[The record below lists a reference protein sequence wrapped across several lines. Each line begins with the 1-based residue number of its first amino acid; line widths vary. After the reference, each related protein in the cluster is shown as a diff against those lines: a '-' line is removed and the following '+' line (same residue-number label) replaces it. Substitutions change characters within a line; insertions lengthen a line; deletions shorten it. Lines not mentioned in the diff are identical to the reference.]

1 MAKKKRSRWMR
12 KLIFACLPILALI
25 VAAPFILEE
34 VGGAHP
40 RPPIQLHSD
49 LKPGARDLMSRAFE
63 EIDSK
68 KLIDYHTHVAGI
80 GTGGTGN
87 FVHPHMRSWLHPVKR
102 LTFSVYL
109 SASGVQN
116 IENADREALVRLA
129 DLIHCDESY
138 GKHVLLPFDKNY
150 DTDGAANLQKTQFYV
165 PNEYVFAA
173 AEEFPDK
180 FIPGISVHPYRAD
193 AIEELG
199 RWAARKARVVKWL
212 PNAMGID
219 PSDPRCD
226 AFYEKMREL
235 DLILLA
241 HAGRE
246 EAVDA
251 EEDQRLGNPLLLRRA
266 LDHGVKV
273 IVAHCAGLGQGEDLD
288 SPNREMVPNF
298 DLFMRLMGEKKYEG
312 LLFADISAVTQ
323 HNRLGPAL
331 TVLLERSDLHHRL
344 VNGSDYP
351 LPAINIVIRTKSLL
365 EAGYI
370 TEVERE
376 QLNEIYHFNPLLFD
390 FVLKRTIRAPGT
402 DKRFSASVF
411 MANPSLGPL

>member
-12 KLIFACLPILALI
+12 NLLFACLPILALI

-34 VGGAHP
+34 VGGASP
-40 RPPIQLHSD
+40 RPPVQLHSD
-49 LKPGARDLMSRAFE
+49 LSAGSRDLLSRALE
-63 EIDSK
+63 GIDSK
-68 KLIDYHTHVAGI
+68 QLLDYHTHVAGI

-87 FVHPHMRSWLHPVKR
+87 FVHPHMRSWLHPIKR

-109 SASGVQN
+109 SASGISN
-116 IENADREALVRLA
+116 IENADREALLRLA
-129 DLIHCDESY
+129 DLIDNDTSY
-138 GKHVLLPFDKNY
+138 GKHLLLPFDKNY
-150 DTDGAANLQKTQFYV
+150 NADGTANLQKTQFYV

-180 FIPGISVHPYRAD
+180 FIPGISIHPYRAD
-193 AIEELG
+193 AVDELE

-226 AFYEKMREL
+226 AFYEKMRQL

-251 EEDQRLGNPLLLRRA
+251 EDDQRLGNPLLLRRA
-266 LDHGVKV
+266 LDRGVKV
-273 IVAHCAGLGQGEDLD
+273 IVAHCAGLGLGEDLD
-288 SPNREMVPNF
+288 SPNREMLPNF

-331 TVLLERSDLHHRL
+331 AVLLERSDLHHRL

-370 TEVERE
+370 TQIERE

>member
-1 MAKKKRSRWMR
+1 M
-12 KLIFACLPILALI
+12 LFACLPVLALI

-34 VGGAHP
+34 VGGASP
-40 RPPIQLHSD
+40 RPPVQLHSD
-49 LKPGARDLMSRAFE
+49 LSAGSRDLLNRALE
-63 EIDSK
+63 GIDSK
-68 KLIDYHTHVAGI
+68 KLLDYHTHVAGI

-87 FVHPHMRSWLHPVKR
+87 FVHPHMRSWLHPIKR

-109 SASGVQN
+109 SASGISN
-116 IENADREALVRLA
+116 IENADREALLRLA
-129 DLIHCDESY
+129 DLIHSDESF

-150 DTDGAANLQKTQFYV
+150 NTDGTANLQKTQFYV

-173 AEEFPDK
+173 AEEFPDM

-193 AIEELG
+193 AVEELE

-226 AFYEKMREL
+226 AFYEKMRQL

-266 LDHGVKV
+266 LDRGVKV
-273 IVAHCAGLGQGEDLD
+273 IVAHCAGLGLGEDLD
-288 SPNREMVPNF
+288 SPNREMIQNF

-331 TVLLERSDLHHRL
+331 AVLLERSDLHHRL

-370 TEVERE
+370 TQIERE

-402 DKRFSASVF
+402 DKRFSTSVF

>member
-1 MAKKKRSRWMR
+1 M
-12 KLIFACLPILALI
+12 
-25 VAAPFILEE
+25 
-34 VGGAHP
+34 
-40 RPPIQLHSD
+40 
-49 LKPGARDLMSRAFE
+49 
-63 EIDSK
+63 
-68 KLIDYHTHVAGI
+68 
-80 GTGGTGN
+80 
-87 FVHPHMRSWLHPVKR
+87 
-102 LTFSVYL
+102 
-109 SASGVQN
+109 
-116 IENADREALVRLA
+116 
-129 DLIHCDESY
+129 
-138 GKHVLLPFDKNY
+138 
-150 DTDGAANLQKTQFYV
+150 
-165 PNEYVFAA
+165 
-173 AEEFPDK
+173 

-193 AIEELG
+193 AVEELE

-226 AFYEKMREL
+226 AFYEKVRQL

-251 EEDQRLGNPLLLRRA
+251 EEDQRLGNPLILRRA
-266 LDHGVKV
+266 LDRGVKV
-273 IVAHCAGLGQGEDLD
+273 IVAHCAGLGMGEDLD
-288 SPNREMVPNF
+288 SPARAMVPNF

-331 TVLLERSDLHHRL
+331 GVLLERSDLHPRL

-370 TEVERE
+370 TQIERE

-390 FVLKRTIRAPGT
+390 FVLKRTIKAPGT

>member
-1 MAKKKRSRWMR
+1 M
-12 KLIFACLPILALI
+12 LFACLPVLALI

-34 VGGAHP
+34 VGGASP
-40 RPPIQLHSD
+40 RPPVQLHSD
-49 LKPGARDLMSRAFE
+49 LSAGSRDLLNRALE
-63 EIDSK
+63 GIDSK
-68 KLIDYHTHVAGI
+68 QLLDYHTHVAGI

-87 FVHPHMRSWLHPVKR
+87 FVHPHMRSWLHPIKR

-109 SASGVQN
+109 SASGISN
-116 IENADREALVRLA
+116 IENADREALLRLA
-129 DLIHCDESY
+129 DLIDNDTSD
-138 GKHVLLPFDKNY
+138 GKHLLLPFDKNY
-150 DTDGAANLQKTQFYV
+150 NTDGTANLQKTQFYV
-165 PNEYVFAA
+165 PNDYVFAA

-193 AIEELG
+193 AVEELE

-212 PNAMGID
+212 PNAMGLD

-226 AFYEKMREL
+226 AFYEKMRQL

-266 LDHGVKV
+266 LDRGVKV
-273 IVAHCAGLGQGEDLD
+273 IIAHCAGLGLGEDLD
-288 SPNREMVPNF
+288 SPAREMIPNF

-331 TVLLERSDLHHRL
+331 AVLLERSDLHHRL

-370 TEVERE
+370 TQIERE

-390 FVLKRTIRAPGT
+390 FVLKRTIKAPGT

-411 MANPSLGPL
+411 MANPKLGPL

>member
-1 MAKKKRSRWMR
+1 M
-12 KLIFACLPILALI
+12 LFACLPVLALI

-34 VGGAHP
+34 VGGASP
-40 RPPIQLHSD
+40 RPPVRLHSD
-49 LKPGARDLMSRAFE
+49 LSAGSRDLLNRALE
-63 EIDSK
+63 GIDSK
-68 KLIDYHTHVAGI
+68 KLLDYHTHVAGI

-87 FVHPHMRSWLHPVKR
+87 FVHPHMRSWLHPIKR

-109 SASGVQN
+109 SASGISN
-116 IENADREALVRLA
+116 IENADREALLRLA
-129 DLIHCDESY
+129 DLIHSDESF

-150 DTDGAANLQKTQFYV
+150 NTDGTANLQKTQFYV

-173 AEEFPDK
+173 AEEFPDM

-193 AIEELG
+193 AVEELE

-226 AFYEKMREL
+226 AFYEKMRQL

-266 LDHGVKV
+266 LDRGVKV
-273 IVAHCAGLGQGEDLD
+273 IVAHCAGLGLGEDLD
-288 SPNREMVPNF
+288 SPNREMIQNF

-331 TVLLERSDLHHRL
+331 AVLLERSDLHHRL

-370 TEVERE
+370 TQIERE

-390 FVLKRTIRAPGT
+390 FVLKRTIKAPGT
-402 DKRFSASVF
+402 DKISFI
-411 MANPSLGPL
+411 N

>member
-1 MAKKKRSRWMR
+1 M
-12 KLIFACLPILALI
+12 LFACLPVLALI

-34 VGGAHP
+34 VGGASP
-40 RPPIQLHSD
+40 RPPVQLHSD
-49 LKPGARDLMSRAFE
+49 LSAGSRDLLNRALE
-63 EIDSK
+63 GIDSK
-68 KLIDYHTHVAGI
+68 QLLDYHTHVAGI

-87 FVHPHMRSWLHPVKR
+87 FVHPHMSSWLHPIKR

-109 SASGVQN
+109 SASGISN
-116 IENADREALVRLA
+116 IENADREALLRLT
-129 DLIHCDESY
+129 DLIDNDTSD
-138 GKHVLLPFDKNY
+138 GKHLLLPFDKNY
-150 DTDGAANLQKTQFYV
+150 NTDGTANLQKTQFYV

-193 AIEELG
+193 AVDELE

-226 AFYEKMREL
+226 AFYEKMRQL

-266 LDHGVKV
+266 LDRGVKV
-273 IVAHCAGLGQGEDLD
+273 IIAHCAGLGLSEDLD
-288 SPNREMVPNF
+288 SPARGMIPNF

-331 TVLLERSDLHHRL
+331 AALLERSDLHHRL

-370 TEVERE
+370 TQIERE

-390 FVLKRTIRAPGT
+390 FVLKRTIKAPGT
-402 DKRFSASVF
+402 DKGFSASVF
-411 MANPSLGPL
+411 MANPKLGPL